1 MNRIV
6 FVLICIIC
14 HLCGYA
20 DVIIP
25 MEKRSGVYYIPCKVN
40 GQSLEFIFDTGA
52 SSVCISKE
60 LASSLFEKGLLLK
73 QDIIGTGT
81 SEIADGSIVKNTII
95 NIKELTISSKKMT
108 NIKAV
113 VIEGQN
119 APLLLGLNAIQKLG
133 KIQLDQ
139 NRLIIKEV
147 TASKTSATKKMSP
160 LESALKLY
168 YAKEYRRAAEMMLPL
183 YKNKKLKNIEKVIL
197 VDALNKSSHVKGI
210 ETRDDVLEIALDTY
224 LDEKVSDQI
233 GADEYYLIMGT
244 AFYGTLDNI
253 NSAAN
258 YRKAFECSTTNF
270 YRAKSLKELATV
282 YHLSE
287 DDPEKGNN
295 IYYDAIGFLV
305 QALKEETGIDL
316 SVDSFISACYTKEYK
331 IYDYM
336 SDELRSL
343 TENVV
348 YSFISTACYS
358 DQISYDDFK
367 YYVEKLIEAG
377 NKYAREIHKG
387 Y

>member
-1 MNRIV
+1 M
-6 FVLICIIC
+6 
-14 HLCGYA
+14 
-20 DVIIP
+20 
-25 MEKRSGVYYIPCKVN
+25 
-40 GQSLEFIFDTGA
+40 
-52 SSVCISKE
+52 
-60 LASSLFEKGLLLK
+60 
-73 QDIIGTGT
+73 
-81 SEIADGSIVKNTII
+81 
-95 NIKELTISSKKMT
+95 
-108 NIKAV
+108 
-113 VIEGQN
+113 
-119 APLLLGLNAIQKLG
+119 
-133 KIQLDQ
+133 
-139 NRLIIKEV
+139 
-147 TASKTSATKKMSP
+147 
-160 LESALKLY
+160 
-168 YAKEYRRAAEMMLPL
+168 
-183 YKNKKLKNIEKVIL
+183 
-197 VDALNKSSHVKGI
+197 
-210 ETRDDVLEIALDTY
+210 
-224 LDEKVSDQI
+224 
-233 GADEYYLIMGT
+233 
-244 AFYGTLDNI
+244 
-253 NSAAN
+253 
-258 YRKAFECSTTNF
+258 
-270 YRAKSLKELATV
+270 KELATV